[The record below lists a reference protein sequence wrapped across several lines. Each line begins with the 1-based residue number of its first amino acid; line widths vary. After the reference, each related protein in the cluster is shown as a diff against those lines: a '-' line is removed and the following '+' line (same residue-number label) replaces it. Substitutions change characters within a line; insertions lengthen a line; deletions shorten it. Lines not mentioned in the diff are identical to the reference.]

1 MVGGLKCTEIYENI
15 LCQFASK
22 MVRIVNYSPRW
33 QPLLISLDCFWY
45 PCPASDEDALAAG
58 SDRIY

>member
-1 MVGGLKCTEIYENI
+1 
-15 LCQFASK
+15 

-45 PCPASDEDALAAG
+45 SCPASDEDALAAG
-58 SDRIY
+58 NDRIY